1 MPDFAGGSKLAHFF
15 FGEARPAPRRGTFTG
30 TGHCSA
36 VSRPLVFTDDSQPGI
51 RRQRKGR
58 AWAYFDPNGER
69 ITDRDEID
77 RLNAIALPPA
87 YTDAWFNPK
96 PHGHLLATGIDAR
109 GRKQYRYHPEFRAQ
123 RDCLKFDGLARFGCL
138 LPLLRKRVEQ
148 DLARRGLVRE
158 RAIASVLRLL
168 DGTAIRVGNEAY
180 AKSNKSFG
188 ATTLRRRHAAISGQ
202 TLKLRFK
209 AKSGKLMETG
219 LTDRS
224 LARFVRAVQDLPGQ
238 HLFQFLNDDGEPCP
252 VDSGDVNDYIKTTMG
267 EDFTA
272 KHFRTWTASVAGFE
286 LIAEAKE
293 HVGMKALLDHVSS
306 RLGNTPAIARKSYI
320 HPAVLALAADAKAQA
335 EFRNRLR
342 LPRSTRWLSRHE
354 RGLIAFLGEA
364 PETKRLLTA

>member
-1 MPDFAGGSKLAHFF
+1 MSK
-15 FGEARPAPRRGTFTG
+15 
-30 TGHCSA
+30 
-36 VSRPLVFTDDSQPGI
+36 PLRFVDDHQPGI
-51 RRQRKGR
+51 TRRRKGK
-58 AWAYFDPNGER
+58 AWAYFDAAGAR

-87 YTDAWFNPK
+87 YTDAWFCPK
-96 PHGHLLATGIDAR
+96 PNGHLLATGIDAR

-138 LPLLRKRVEQ
+138 LPLVRKRVS
-148 DLARRGLVRE
+148 DDVAKRGLTRE

-188 ATTLRRRHAAISGQ
+188 ATTLRMRHAAVTGQ

-209 AKSGKLMETG
+209 AKSGKLMETR

-224 LARFVRAVQDLPGQ
+224 LARFVRAMQDLPGQ
-238 HLFQFLNDDGEPCP
+238 NLFQFLDENGEPCP
-252 VDSGDVNDYIKTTMG
+252 VDSGDVNDYLKSTMG

-286 LIAEAKE
+286 LIAESPE
-293 HVGMKALLDHVSS
+293 HIGMKALLEHVSGQ
-306 RLGNTPAIARKSYI
+306 LGNTPAIARKSYI
-320 HPAVLALAADAKAQA
+320 HPAVLALVADPKAQA
-335 EFRNRLR
+335 TFRAALH
-342 LPRSTRWLSRHE
+342 LPRRTRWLSRHE
-354 RGLIAFLGEA
+354 RGLLGYLNEA
-364 PETKRLLTA
+364 PGSAKLLAA